1 MGVDV
6 RVVEWLRRL
15 GHEAVHLREQGLHR
29 APDEQVFMKAWPRIG
44 SSSRS
49 ISTSATS
56 RCSRVNPLPG

>member
-29 APDEQVFMKAWPRIG
+29 DPDE
-44 SSSRS
+44 
-49 ISTSATS
+49 
-56 RCSRVNPLPG
+56 